1 MVDLHGPAGARLGV
15 ARPAG
20 ARAHLPPHRR
30 PAGRVPAAR
39 RAGRSAP
46 GRDRQAPTVPA
57 ALVVAA
63 AWSWRLLVVG
73 ALGYVLLTFLSGLTL
88 LIVPVF
94 LSLLLAALLHRPTEL
109 LRGFLPRWVAAL
121 LVLLAAL
128 VVLGAVGWF
137 VALRIEDQY
146 GNLVAQ
152 ANDLVA
158 RLQVLSDRL
167 GWLRSGSTTLLDRAT
182 AWLQAHDTLVVSSAL
197 TAGRVVADGVTTLVL
212 TFFLTLFFLID
223 GDRMWSWLVRLL
235 PATARPAA
243 NGAGHRAFAT
253 LSGWVTGTAIIA
265 LIHAVVIG
273 LALWLLG
280 TPLVVVLAVLV
291 FLGSFLPII
300 GAFLFGGLA
309 VLMTLVTV
317 GLGPAVILLVVLVV
331 EDLLEGHVYQPL
343 IMGRTVRLHPV
354 AVLIA
359 LTAGSVLAGI
369 LGAIVA
375 IPVAAA
381 VHAAVKYLTGIE
393 DIDGNPLRTED
404 RMRPEPP
411 PRAVGPRG
419 VPKPP

>member
-1 MVDLHGPAGARLGV
+1 
-15 ARPAG
+15 
-20 ARAHLPPHRR
+20 
-30 PAGRVPAAR
+30 
-39 RAGRSAP
+39 
-46 GRDRQAPTVPA
+46 VPA

-73 ALGYVLLTFLSGLTL
+73 ALVYVLLTFLSGLTL

-94 LSLLLAALLHRPTEL
+94 LSLLLAALLHRPAEL
-109 LRGFLPRWVAAL
+109 LRAFLPRWVAAL

-146 GNLVAQ
+146 GTLVAQ

-158 RLQVLSDRL
+158 RLQMWSNRL
-167 GWLRSGSTTLLDRAT
+167 GWLRSGSSSLLDRAT

-197 TAGRVVADGVTTLVL
+197 TAGRVIADGVTTLVL

-235 PATARPAA
+235 PGPARPAA

-317 GLGPAVILLVVLVV
+317 GLYSAVILLVVLVV

-359 LTAGSVLAGI
+359 LTAGSVLGGI
-369 LGAIVA
+369 FGAIVA

-381 VHAAVKYLTGIE
+381 VHAAVKYLTGVE

-411 PRAVGPRG
+411 PRAIGRRGRVPR
-419 VPKPP
+419 PS